1 MVSER
6 TRNLAVG
13 LTMLFALIVLMYGI
27 LLLGQGP
34 TWFGKQP
41 YAVTV
46 EAGDANG
53 LTPGSKVNL
62 QGIAVGEV
70 KSVELRTNPDGSLG
84 AHIVLLIDNAINIP
98 SNANVAIG
106 KGYVGSSSYVTVYG
120 GGGGGPKAM
129 LPHDGSGVLH
139 ATNSD
144 NGLIPK
150 EVFDDVHELK
160 IDLSSLTVELTQVA
174 KDMHTLLKP
183 SSPEAVDHANPNDPN
198 RPPEN
203 ISTMVTRL
211 SQTIKSLQQVISD
224 PTVQSQVRQILKN
237 LADSTDHLQGTLVKI
252 DNAIDS
258 ADKSMNQFGGA
269 ATQASSTLSTTQ
281 QQILIISEKL
291 VQTLDQ
297 LQKTTRQ
304 ISEGNGTTGKLINDP
319 RLYDGLVDLSKSLH
333 STVDD
338 LDLLVKKWNDEGLG
352 VHFGK

>member
-13 LTMLFALIVLMYGI
+13 LTMLFALAVLMYGI
-27 LLLGQGP
+27 LLLGQEP
-34 TWFGKQP
+34 TWFGNRP
-41 YAVTV
+41 YVVTV
-46 EAGDANG
+46 EASDANG

-62 QGIAVGEV
+62 QGVAVGDV
-70 KSVELRTNPDGSLG
+70 KSVELKTNPDGSLG
-84 AHIVLLIDNAINIP
+84 AHVVLLIDNNINIP
-98 SNANVAIG
+98 ANAKVAIG

-120 GGGGGPKAM
+120 GGGGGPSAM
-129 LPHDGSGVLH
+129 LPHDGSGILH
-139 ATNSD
+139 AIDSD

-160 IDLSSLTVELTQVA
+160 VDLSSLTVELTQVA

-203 ISTMVTRL
+203 VSTMVARL
-211 SQTIKSLQQVISD
+211 SQTIKSLQQIVGD
-224 PTVQSQVRQILKN
+224 PAVQGQVRGILKN
-237 LADSTDHLQGTLVKI
+237 LADSSDHLKGTLTKI
-252 DNAIDS
+252 DTAIDS

-269 ATQASSTLSTTQ
+269 ATQASATLSTTQ
-281 QQILIISEKL
+281 QQILLVSDKL
-291 VQTLDQ
+291 IQTLDQ
-297 LQKTTRQ
+297 LQKAMRQ